1 MPDIF
6 DYEIAAILRKSL
18 VSTILRRQ
26 QHNTALDVLRDV
38 TIETHVMRVD
48 VESLCKQAER
58 FWLPGSPLISLE

>member
-1 MPDIF
+1 M
-6 DYEIAAILRKSL
+6 
-18 VSTILRRQ
+18 STILRRQ